1 MLTLQLT
8 PFSVTLCLVNIPPV
22 FLLIVLRGCPVSLVL
37 SLVCESWFIRVSNV
51 AVDALDL
58 FYRFLWRR
66 GFLCFLRRSMFFRG
80 LQVLRRMVC
89 FTECMVLVNDRVLK
103 NRSTSLWGVIHWF
116 SCRIEGVLIQYIY
129 VDKLIVMRKQAA
141 LKLRQMIWESS
152 ISTDT
157 YIVIPESCSNN
168 DKLNY
173 FKEFSL
179 LKLDSL

>member
-1 MLTLQLT
+1 MLTPAINTFLSYTLSSQYPT
-8 PFSVTLCLVNIPPV
+8 CFSSHCFEGLPCLI
-22 FLLIVLRGCPVSLVL
+22 GLVL
-37 SLVCESWFIRVSNV
+37 GLWELIYQSIKRCCRCAI
-51 AVDALDL
+51 DL

-141 LKLRQMIWESS
+141 LKLRQMI
-152 ISTDT
+152 
-157 YIVIPESCSNN
+157 
-168 DKLNY
+168 
-173 FKEFSL
+173 
-179 LKLDSL
+179 